1 MIDGAAPVVTRA
13 QVAEAHGRIE
23 GRVRRT
29 PVARIEGGV
38 LGDEPLALKLE
49 LVQHTGSFKARGAL
63 SALVSGAPLPA
74 AGVVAASGGN
84 HGLAVAWAAREVGAA
99 AVVFVPETAPAT
111 KVNGLR
117 HLGADV
123 RLVGD
128 RYALALAAAVEHAE
142 RTGARPIHAYDEPAV
157 VAGQGTV
164 ALELLD
170 DVPAV
175 DTVLVAVGGGGL
187 AGGMAAALEGRAQ
200 VIGVEPTGC
209 PTWHA
214 AREAGQPVDVEVGGL
229 AADALGATRLGRIGF
244 GALARAG
251 AMSLLVPPDEV
262 SAARSLLW
270 QRLRLAVEP
279 GGAVAAAALTSGAYR
294 PARGEC
300 VVVILCGGNAD
311 PSDLARSPT
320 AGGSPG

>member
-1 MIDGAAPVVTRA
+1 
-13 QVAEAHGRIE
+13 
-23 GRVRRT
+23 
-29 PVARIEGGV
+29 
-38 LGDEPLALKLE
+38 
-49 LVQHTGSFKARGAL
+49 
-63 SALVSGAPLPA
+63 
-74 AGVVAASGGN
+74 
-84 HGLAVAWAAREVGAA
+84 
-99 AVVFVPETAPAT
+99 
-111 KVNGLR
+111 
-117 HLGADV
+117 
-123 RLVGD
+123 
-128 RYALALAAAVEHAE
+128 
-142 RTGARPIHAYDEPAV
+142 
-157 VAGQGTV
+157 
-164 ALELLD
+164 
-170 DVPAV
+170 
-175 DTVLVAVGGGGL
+175 
-187 AGGMAAALEGRAQ
+187 
-200 VIGVEPTGC
+200 
-209 PTWHA
+209 
-214 AREAGQPVDVEVGGL
+214 VDVEVGGL